1 MRRHRPS
8 PAMGVA
14 ILAVLLSMSGVA
26 YAVDEWT
33 GANIVDGSLTT
44 ADYANNDIQ
53 SVDIRDDT
61 VSGGGLRST
70 DIAPDAVKGTDVK
83 ESTLNG
89 VGRKLLYNVSGN
101 GSPSFDPLVTLG
113 GFKLEATCYSSSG
126 ETALTVWANGPGGT
140 VNFTRTTSTDNG
152 PTSTEQGGRALS
164 ANTDESLFNTGAL
177 STLSF
182 NRNAGTLFLSSGSV
196 LVKVDYM
203 GWADNRTSPGTCHLL
218 GTATMAG

>member
-1 MRRHRPS
+1 
-8 PAMGVA
+8 MGVA

-61 VSGGGLRST
+61 VLGGGLRSA

-89 VGRKLLYNVSGN
+89 VGRKL
-101 GSPSFDPLVTLG
+101 
-113 GFKLEATCYSSSG
+113 
-126 ETALTVWANGPGGT
+126 GPGGT
-140 VNFTRTTSTDNG
+140 INFTRTTSTDNG